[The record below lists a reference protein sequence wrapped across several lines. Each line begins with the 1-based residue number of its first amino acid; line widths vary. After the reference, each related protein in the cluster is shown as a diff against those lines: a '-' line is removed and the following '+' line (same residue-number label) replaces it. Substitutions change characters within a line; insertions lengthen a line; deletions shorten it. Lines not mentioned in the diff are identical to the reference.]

1 MEKVNA
7 DVSGIYVGLTDLP
20 MGDAKIDL
28 GAGILLQA
36 ADATFMSPLT
46 LVNTNEQSMKIVLG
60 KPAKDGLLPLPR
72 PAYWQIGGT
81 KTRIT
86 AELSIPLGVADTH
99 SKRFEVARFLVFLL
113 RLWTSPAIGM
123 HAMSDHSFSTLIE
136 LDEERPHIMP
146 LETFPRHVK
155 LAPINEKGIV
165 SSLDWVQENW
175 RDAHRLYATSS
186 EFRLAADAM
195 DTGQFVLNEALVLV
209 SLWGALEALFS
220 PSNAELKF
228 RVSAL
233 IASYLEDPGEGRV
246 VLQKRVA
253 SLYDKRSAAAH
264 GKPNHQSDDVL
275 ATFEL
280 LRKVIIRMVHDKS
293 IPSKEALERRLFG
306 A

>member
-1 MEKVNA
+1 MESINEHL
-7 DVSGIYVGLTDLP
+7 SRIYVGLTDLP

-36 ADATFMSPLT
+36 ADAIFMSPLT
-46 LVNTNEQSMKIVLG
+46 LVNTNEQSMKIVPG
-60 KPAKDGLLPLPR
+60 KSVKDGLLTLPR
-72 PAYWQIGGT
+72 PAFWQIGGT

-86 AELSIPLGVADTH
+86 AELSIPLDAADTH
-99 SKRFEVARFLVFLL
+99 PKRFEIARFLVFLL

-123 HAMSDHSFSTLIE
+123 HAMSDHSFSMLIE
-136 LDEERPHIMP
+136 LDEERPRIMP
-146 LETFPRHVK
+146 LETFPRHFK
-155 LAPINEKGIV
+155 LAPINEKSIV
-165 SSLDWVQENW
+165 PSLDWVQENW
-175 RDAHRLYATSS
+175 RDAHRLYNTSS

-195 DTGQFVLNEALVLV
+195 DTGQFILNGALVLV
-209 SLWGALEALFS
+209 SLWGALEAVFS

-233 IASYLEDPGEGRV
+233 IASYLEDPGEGRA

-264 GKPNHQSDDVL
+264 GKPTHQSDDVL

-280 LRKVIIRMVHDKS
+280 LRKVIIRMIRDKS
-293 IPSKEALERRLFG
+293 VPSKESLERRLFG